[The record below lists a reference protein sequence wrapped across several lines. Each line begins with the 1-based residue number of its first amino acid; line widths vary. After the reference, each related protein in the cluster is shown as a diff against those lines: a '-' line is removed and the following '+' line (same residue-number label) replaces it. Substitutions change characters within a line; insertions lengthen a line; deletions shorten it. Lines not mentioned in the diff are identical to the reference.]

1 MFKREMRR
9 LEKERDADPIR
20 EARSDAWKKAA
31 QKSGMTFAKLMVIAN
46 SAEIKERKR
55 LGITAP
61 MDKTKMAT
69 DVEHPNPSDA
79 RSIEHLPSEIRAARV
94 VP

>member
-1 MFKREMRR
+1 MLSKGRGRPSVESDSMDNAEYRRYVGGWVMFKREMRR

-46 SAEIKERKR
+46 SA
-55 LGITAP
+55 
-61 MDKTKMAT
+61 
-69 DVEHPNPSDA
+69 
-79 RSIEHLPSEIRAARV
+79 
-94 VP
+94 